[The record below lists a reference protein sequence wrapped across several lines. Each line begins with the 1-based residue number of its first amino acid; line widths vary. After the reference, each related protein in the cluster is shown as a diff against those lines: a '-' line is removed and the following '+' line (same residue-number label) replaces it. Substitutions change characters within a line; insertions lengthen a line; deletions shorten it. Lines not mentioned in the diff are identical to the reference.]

1 MGKKSKWLKW
11 KIGGSLIVSLAA
23 LFQIAKTDPAF
34 GQAVQG
40 VQKNDNAFGID
51 EDAQGYS
58 PQIQDEAE
66 ATKEHNNEE
75 PKNEEPKNEVPKNE
89 VPKNEVPK
97 NQNSQ
102 ASVETVLAPVVVTTQ
117 KTAQTHDEASHSVGT
132 TPARKSVTVQKQL
145 SKNSVPKAVRNSKPA
160 KSEGKQV
167 VSATTAT
174 TQSRIQKL
182 PASVDLPVEQQPPA
196 DIPIAQPDESTAV
209 TSVEGNSQTEVQT
222 EESNTTQE
230 EAQPSEKKK
239 SQSRSRHS

>member
-66 ATKEHNNEE
+66 ATNEHNNEE
-75 PKNEEPKNEVPKNE
+75 
-89 VPKNEVPK
+89 PKNEVPK

-132 TPARKSVTVQKQL
+132 TPARKSLTVQKQL

-174 TQSRIQKL
+174 TQSRIQKI
-182 PASVDLPVEQQPPA
+182 PAPVDLPVEQQPPA